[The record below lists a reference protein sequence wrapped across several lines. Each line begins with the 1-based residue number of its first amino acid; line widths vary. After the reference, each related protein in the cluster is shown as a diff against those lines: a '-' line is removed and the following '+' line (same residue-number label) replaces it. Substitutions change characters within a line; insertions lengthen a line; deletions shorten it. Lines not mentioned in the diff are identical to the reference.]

1 MDEGINQMEAVKSAA
16 RELKQVLFIGFFA
29 MLPSLLFAAIP
40 FLVFDWLGIDATK
53 YEIVI
58 FLFGGACGGCWTA
71 KKMIL
76 FQIEKMQDHA
86 KKWEIYNQV
95 KSS

>member
-1 MDEGINQMEAVKSAA
+1 MSNVWMAMKEF
-16 RELKQVLFIGFFA
+16 KQILFRGFFA
-29 MLPSLLFAAIP
+29 MLPGLLFAAIP
-40 FLVFDWLGIDATK
+40 FLVFDWSGIDATK

-76 FQIEKMQDHA
+76 FEIEKMQDHA